1 MRNLSLALLLLI
13 SVYSLKAQEQVLHRG
28 AVTETVTVNDSISI
42 PYSIYLPPTYDVNNP
57 SNALFIFDSE
67 GEGTKATRL
76 FVSALQGEN
85 YIIVANNKPLP
96 QVLDSL
102 DANAKMG
109 LHIMQDV
116 FKKVSLDMNNVYLAG
131 HKSGAQVAS
140 ALSYIVRGK
149 ANLLLI
155 DDVYFANRFADQ
167 AQENLAIGVVGEASP
182 NYYQMEDYFYMMKA
196 YNNDNTLYFIE
207 ETKTWP
213 SAALM
218 GTLINR
224 LYHLN
229 NERLNKKLS
238 DTVWQRQ
245 YQTDLNTIK
254 QLTLAEEYVNAYELA
269 TDLKGEYRGNVDL
282 DPLRD
287 LQRGL
292 RRSDAYKQEKRYMRS
307 DDIEEGLL
315 LDDISYFLDEDLAL
329 GSFSNL
335 GYWDERIQQFRAAA
349 QNSAKPNEQKVAK
362 RMLGYIDYVVT
373 DFLTLNR
380 VALFDQRIFA
390 NVLRTLL
397 DPENDTAYLDIISLA
412 ATDGDDNTAYF
423 YLEELLKQGYDDYEA
438 LYSIPKTELL
448 RIKPTYNEL
457 VESYLGKSKF

>member
-13 SVYSLKAQEQVLHRG
+13 SVYGLKAQEQVLHRG
-28 AVTETVTVNDSISI
+28 AVTETVTANDSISI

-67 GEGTKATRL
+67 GEGTKANRL

-85 YIIVANNKPLP
+85 YIIVANNKLLP
-96 QVLDSL
+96 QALDSL

-116 FKKVSLDMNNVYLAG
+116 FRKVSLDMNNVYLAG

-140 ALSYIVRGK
+140 ALSYIVRGT

-167 AQENLAIGVVGEASP
+167 AQDNLAIGVVGEASP

-207 ETKTWP
+207 ETTTWP

-287 LQRGL
+287 LQ
-292 RRSDAYKQEKRYMRS
+292 
-307 DDIEEGLL
+307 
-315 LDDISYFLDEDLAL
+315 
-329 GSFSNL
+329 
-335 GYWDERIQQFRAAA
+335 
-349 QNSAKPNEQKVAK
+349 
-362 RMLGYIDYVVT
+362 
-373 DFLTLNR
+373 
-380 VALFDQRIFA
+380 
-390 NVLRTLL
+390 
-397 DPENDTAYLDIISLA
+397 
-412 ATDGDDNTAYF
+412 
-423 YLEELLKQGYDDYEA
+423 
-438 LYSIPKTELL
+438 
-448 RIKPTYNEL
+448 
-457 VESYLGKSKF
+457 